1 MLRFVLERSNTNR
14 QFGRREFL
22 QIAGLEAI
30 AAGSA
35 RKPASA
41 EGPTQSPGSTVSV
54 GVRRAK
60 SVIVV
65 FASGGQSQLD
75 MWDPKPQAPREIRGD
90 FSHISTSVPGT
101 IVCEHL
107 PRLAALADRYTLVRT
122 MSHADH
128 DHGSAVYLSLTGQY
142 HAHISSNPAVKPTDL
157 PSLMSVFKR
166 VRREAPATS
175 QNSGIDEAV
184 EV

>member
-1 MLRFVLERSNTNR
+1 MLRFVLERSGLNSR
-14 QFGRREFL
+14 FGRREFL
-22 QIAGLEAI
+22 QIAGVGSI
-30 AAGSA
+30 ANGWVG
-35 RKPASA
+35 KPVRA
-41 EGPTQSPGSTVSV
+41 EGPARPVASEATI

-90 FSHISTSVPGT
+90 FRHISTAVPGT

-107 PRLAALADRYTLVRT
+107 PKIASLADRYTLIRT

-128 DHGSAVYLSLTGQY
+128 DHGSAV
-142 HAHISSNPAVKPTDL
+142 
-157 PSLMSVFKR
+157 
-166 VRREAPATS
+166 
-175 QNSGIDEAV
+175 
-184 EV
+184 